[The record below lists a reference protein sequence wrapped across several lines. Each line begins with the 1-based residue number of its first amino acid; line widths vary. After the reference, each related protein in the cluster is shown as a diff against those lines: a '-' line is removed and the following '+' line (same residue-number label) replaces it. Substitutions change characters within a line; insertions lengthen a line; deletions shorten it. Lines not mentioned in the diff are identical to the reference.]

1 MVKTPCTVSVVR
13 SNVTGMT
20 TEPHETT
27 GSTERETLIEIY
39 DDQRRNLLIAMSGLT
54 EEAARTRS
62 TSSQLTLG
70 GLLKHVT
77 LNEQSWITTITQ
89 ADPEAVFDM
98 EAAAHAYELTGDET
112 FEQWQAEFAAQTER
126 TNAFIREVPDLD
138 AAIPLP
144 KAPWDP
150 EPGQQSVRR
159 ILLHMFRETAH
170 HSGHADIIREELDGS
185 NTTMTMARDAG
196 MTFGEG

>member
-1 MVKTPCTVSVVR
+1 
-13 SNVTGMT
+13 MT
-20 TEPHETT
+20 TEPHEMT

-39 DDQRRNLLIAMSGLT
+39 DDQRRNLLIAMRGLT

-77 LNEQSWITTITQ
+77 LNEQNWITTITQ